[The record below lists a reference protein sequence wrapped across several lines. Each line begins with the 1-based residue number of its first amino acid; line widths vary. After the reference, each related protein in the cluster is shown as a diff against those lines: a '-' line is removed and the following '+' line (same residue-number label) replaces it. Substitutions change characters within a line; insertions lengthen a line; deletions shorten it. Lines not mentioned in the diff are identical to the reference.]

1 MPHSRSLLVSKQ
13 PNFGKLVRA
22 LRQELNLSQ
31 EKFAAEF
38 GVTFPTINRWE
49 NGYVAPSPL
58 AIQRISSL
66 LNELGERGQILK
78 ETYFR
83 EDEQAL

>member
-1 MPHSRSLLVSKQ
+1 MPHSRSLLVAKQ
-13 PNFGKLVRA
+13 PNIGKLIRA

-49 NGYVAPSPL
+49 NGRATPSPL
-58 AIQRISSL
+58 AMQRISIL
-66 LNELGERGQILK
+66 LNELGDRGKILQA
-78 ETYFR
+78 TYFQ
-83 EDEQAL
+83 EKE

>member
-1 MPHSRSLLVSKQ
+1 MLYSRVLLVAKQ
-13 PNFGKLVRA
+13 PNIGKLVRA
-22 LRQELNLSQ
+22 LRQEVNLSQ

-38 GVTFPTINRWE
+38 GVTFATINRWE
-49 NGYVAPSPL
+49 NGRATPSLL

-78 ETYFR
+78 ATHFR
-83 EDEQAL
+83 EQE

>member
-1 MPHSRSLLVSKQ
+1 MPQSRSLLAAKQ
-13 PNFGKLVRA
+13 PNIGKLVRA

-49 NGYVAPSPL
+49 NGHVTPSPL
-58 AIQRISSL
+58 AIQRIISL
-66 LNELGERGQILK
+66 INELGERGQILK
-78 ETYFR
+78 KTYFR
-83 EDEQAL
+83 EEE

>member
-1 MPHSRSLLVSKQ
+1 MPQSGSLLAVKQ
-13 PNFGKLVRA
+13 PYIGKLVRA

-49 NGYVAPSPL
+49 NGHVTPSPL

-66 LNELGERGQILK
+66 LNELGEHGEILK
-78 ETYFR
+78 KTCFR
-83 EDEQAL
+83 EEE

>member
-1 MPHSRSLLVSKQ
+1 MPYSKSILAAKQ
-13 PNFGKLVRA
+13 PNIGKLVRA

-49 NGYVAPSPL
+49 NGHVTPSPL

-83 EDEQAL
+83 EEE

>member
-1 MPHSRSLLVSKQ
+1 MAHIRSLFVAKQ
-13 PNFGKLVRA
+13 PNIGILIRA

-49 NGYVAPSPL
+49 NGHVTPSPL

-78 ETYFR
+78 ATYFR
-83 EDEQAL
+83 EQE

>member
-1 MPHSRSLLVSKQ
+1 MPHSISLLVAKQ
-13 PNFGKLVRA
+13 PNIGKLVRG

-49 NGYVAPSPL
+49 NGHVTPSPL

-66 LNELGERGQILK
+66 LNELGERGQIIK
-78 ETYFR
+78 ATYLR
-83 EDEQAL
+83 EEEFS

>member
-1 MPHSRSLLVSKQ
+1 MSQSRSLLAAKQ
-13 PNFGKLVRA
+13 PNIGKLVRA
-22 LRQELNLSQ
+22 LRQEFNLSQ

-49 NGYVAPSPL
+49 NGHVTPSPL
-58 AIQRISSL
+58 EIPRISSL

-78 ETYFR
+78 KTYFR
-83 EDEQAL
+83 EE

>member
-1 MPHSRSLLVSKQ
+1 MPQSGSVLAAKQ
-13 PNFGKLVRA
+13 PNIGKLVRA

-38 GVTFPTINRWE
+38 GVSFPTINRWE
-49 NGYVAPSPL
+49 NGRATPSPL

-78 ETYFR
+78 KICFR
-83 EDEQAL
+83 EEK

>member
-1 MPHSRSLLVSKQ
+1 MLAAKQ
-13 PNFGKLVRA
+13 PNIGKLVRA

-49 NGYVAPSPL
+49 NGHVTPSPL

-83 EDEQAL
+83 EEE

>member
-1 MPHSRSLLVSKQ
+1 MAKQ
-13 PNFGKLVRA
+13 PNIGKLVRA

-38 GVTFPTINRWE
+38 HVTFATINCRE
-49 NGYVAPSPL
+49 NARATPFPL

-66 LNELGERGQILK
+66 LNELGERGQIAK
-78 ETYFR
+78 VTYFR
-83 EDEQAL
+83 EEE

>member
-1 MPHSRSLLVSKQ
+1 MPKQ
-13 PNFGKLVRA
+13 PNIGKLVRA

-31 EKFAAEF
+31 EKFAGEF

-49 NGYVAPSPL
+49 NGRVTPSPL

-66 LNELGERGQILK
+66 LNELGERGQIIK
-78 ETYFR
+78 ATYFR
-83 EDEQAL
+83 EEE